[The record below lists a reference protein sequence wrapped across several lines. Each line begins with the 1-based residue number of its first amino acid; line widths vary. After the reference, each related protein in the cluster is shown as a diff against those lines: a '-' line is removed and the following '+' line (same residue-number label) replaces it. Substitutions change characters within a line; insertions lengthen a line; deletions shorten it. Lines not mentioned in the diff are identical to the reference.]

1 MPVAKIISI
10 PYMAQTMMAT
20 NLLKPDSAR
29 ARPSMLIK
37 SNIEYREIF
46 SLDFPIDIYLK
57 VTQIMKTIDIYL
69 KLKNCCLELERKTIS
84 NIKYYVAMMV
94 SIGLAEGEESVSPK
108 LASLPAVSIS
118 SELLAKSLATVLL
131 EFTLLGA
138 TDQVAKGPELVVKL
152 LS

>member
-20 NLLKPDSAR
+20 TLLKPDSAR
-29 ARPSMLIK
+29 ARPSTLIN
-37 SNIEYREIF
+37 SDTEYRKIF

-57 VTQIMKTIDIYL
+57 VIQIMKAVEIYL
-69 KLKNCCLELERKTIS
+69 KPENCGHEFERKIIT

-94 SIGLAEGEESVSPK
+94 SIGLAGSKENIASK
-108 LASLPAVSIS
+108 LAALPAIAITP
-118 SELLAKSLATVLL
+118 ELLAESLQTVIQ
-131 EFTLLGA
+131 EFNNLGA
-138 TDQVAKGPELVVKL
+138 TDQVAKGPELVGRL